1 MKGLVKKLEKVTAI
15 RERERERELKG
26 VWCFFRERVE
36 GSLVFLFGFLVVKRR

>member
-26 VWCFFRERVE
+26 VWCFFRERELKGVWCFY
-36 GSLVFLFGFLVVKRR
+36 LDFWW